1 MSTNVKPGDWVRF
14 ERDGKVV
21 IGVVLYVDSALKKY
35 PYETQAITD
44 VGRVRLTAILER
56 RAAPE
61 AQAKP
66 TLIDCPDNW
75 VRFERRAAPEAQPTR
90 IVCPGDWVR
99 FERDGAIM
107 VGVVQYL
114 DKSTRT
120 IYLEHQEVITNLGRV
135 TLTAILERRAAD
147 AQELKP

>member
-1 MSTNVKPGDWVRF
+1 MSTDVKPGDWVRF

-44 VGRVRLTAILER
+44 VGRV
-56 RAAPE
+56 
-61 AQAKP
+61 
-66 TLIDCPDNW
+66 
-75 VRFERRAAPEAQPTR
+75 
-90 IVCPGDWVR
+90 
-99 FERDGAIM
+99 
-107 VGVVQYL
+107 
-114 DKSTRT
+114 
-120 IYLEHQEVITNLGRV
+120 